1 MILID
6 IDDDYEI
13 NEDRYDWDKLFH
25 DFEIIYCDRKKGKCR
40 TLPHIRISW
49 DQDISRTPAQQL
61 KVEMIKHTGGFS
73 SRYISLEGY
82 SKLKAYSKRFDS
94 LIFSPDDGI

>member
-25 DFEIIYCDRKKGKCR
+25 DFEITYCDRGKGSCK
-40 TLPHIRISW
+40 TLPHIRFSW
-49 DQDISRTPAQQL
+49 DWGNDESPIQRL
-61 KVEMIKHTGGFS
+61 EVEMIKHTEGFS

-82 SKLKAYSKRFDS
+82 SRLKAYSKRFDS